1 MFNFNN
7 LNNSESEPSNHS
19 QLNLNFYA
27 EGITSLIPPLFTVEE
42 FDFPLIPPQLPLNR
56 HQEDENNAL
65 RTLSSML
72 SNDLN
77 QVILSVPQVP
87 NESEVSVVKLFND
100 EKPKIKEEEEIP
112 YCLRIRNFRFIDDV
126 RDFFW
131 LNNMNF

>member
-42 FDFPLIPPQLPLNR
+42 FCFPLIPPQLPLNR

-100 EKPKIKEEEEIP
+100 ESQK
-112 YCLRIRNFRFIDDV
+112 
-126 RDFFW
+126 
-131 LNNMNF
+131 

>member
-1 MFNFNN
+1 
-7 LNNSESEPSNHS
+7 
-19 QLNLNFYA
+19 
-27 EGITSLIPPLFTVEE
+27 
-42 FDFPLIPPQLPLNR
+42 
-56 HQEDENNAL
+56 
-65 RTLSSML
+65 ML

-100 EKPKIKEEEEIP
+100 EKPKIKEEEIP
-112 YCLRIRNFRFIDDV
+112 YCLRMDFRFIDDV